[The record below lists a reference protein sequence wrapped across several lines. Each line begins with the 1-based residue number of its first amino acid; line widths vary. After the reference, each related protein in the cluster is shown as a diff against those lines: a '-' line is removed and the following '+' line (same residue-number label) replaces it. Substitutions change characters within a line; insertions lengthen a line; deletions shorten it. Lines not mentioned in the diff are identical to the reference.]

1 MYDETIPVITL
12 DGPSGTGKGT
22 LCHLIAKH
30 LHWNMLDSGAIYRV
44 LAYAARKNNITSD
57 QVAQLTELART
68 LNLSFHSSED
78 NDSQVILDNED
89 ISTAIRS
96 EQCGQDASQIAV
108 IPEVR
113 QALLDRQRNFAQP
126 PGLVTDGRDM
136 GTVVFPKAVLKIF
149 LYANEE
155 ERANRRYLQL
165 KEKGNNVSLAQVVE
179 ELAKRDA
186 RDTARAHAPLIA
198 ATDAVKIDT
207 TKLNIVQVFHTVL
220 ELIGERLNDVRHPE

>member
-1 MYDETIPVITL
+1 MMVFNNEVPVITL

-22 LCHLIAKH
+22 ICHLVAKR

-44 LAYAARKNNITSD
+44 LAYAARKNSIEPD
-57 QVAQLTELART
+57 DIKKLTALARS
-68 LNLSFHSSED
+68 LNLRFESSAD
-78 NDSQVILDNED
+78 NETKVILDDENV
-89 ISTAIRS
+89 SQQIRS

-113 QALLDRQRNFAQP
+113 AALLERQRNFAQF

-136 GTVVFPKAVLKIF
+136 GTVVFPNAVLKVY
-149 LYANEE
+149 LYASAE

-165 KEKGNNVSLAQVVE
+165 QDNGINVSLAQVVE

-186 RDTARAHAPLIA
+186 RDTARTHAPLKPA
-198 ATDAVKIDT
+198 EDAVLIDT
-207 TKLNIVQVFHTVL
+207 TGLTIVQVFNIVL
-220 ELIGERLNDVRHPE
+220 KLIDERLNNL